1 MLNWKTQNGYIIKL
15 IKAGITNCYL
25 IEYEN
30 TCILVDTGQKRA
42 YAKLQAFLNGNL
54 RNLNLNYILQTHTHY
69 DHAGNTKKIR
79 DKFHARVIVHEKEA
93 ECLSKGFTTL
103 PKGTNIVTKIIS
115 NSGNRYAS
123 WIGEYENVEPNITVN
138 SDYLID
144 ENPTLQIIE
153 TPGHTAGSVSLII
166 DNEIALVGD
175 TLFGIVPQKAFPP
188 FADNKIDLFKSWE
201 KLLTTNCRL
210 FLPAHGKAL
219 TREIMKKEL
228 LKRK

>member
-1 MLNWKTQNGYIIKL
+1 MLNWKTQNGIIIKL

-30 TCILVDTGQKRA
+30 TTILADTGQKRA
-42 YAKLQAFLNGNL
+42 FYKLYTFLKGNL
-54 RNLNLNYILQTHTHY
+54 ENNLDYILQTHTHY
-69 DHAGNTKKIR
+69 DHAGNTKKIK

-93 ECLSKGFTTL
+93 ECLSKGFTAL

-115 NSGNRYAS
+115 NSGNRYAP
-123 WIGEYENVEPNITVN
+123 WIGEYENVEPDIIVN
-138 SDYLID
+138 SDYLINN
-144 ENPTLQIIE
+144 NPKLQITE

-175 TLFGIVPQKAFPP
+175 TLFGILPQKAFPP
-188 FADNKIDLFKSWE
+188 FADNEKDLLKSWE
-201 KLLTTNCRL
+201 KLLKTNCRL

-219 TREIMKKEL
+219 TQGIIKKEL
-228 LKRK
+228 YKRK